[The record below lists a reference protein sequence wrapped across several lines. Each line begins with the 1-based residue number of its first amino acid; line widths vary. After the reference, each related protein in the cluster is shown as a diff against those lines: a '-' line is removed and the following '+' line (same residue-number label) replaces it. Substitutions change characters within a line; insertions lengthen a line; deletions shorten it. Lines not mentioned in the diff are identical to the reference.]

1 MRYTVITIITFFALA
16 VSANA
21 QHSFHTG
28 EISFTKDRQPQTL
41 ISGKSTFGFFGN
53 WNYGVTDIHGD
64 AAYITSRR
72 LALAINIDR
81 LNTLNVGLG
90 SYNVRSDIEPV
101 SWSHLTIPEPKILV
115 EYSGFELE
123 YLHRPNDL
131 IHFGAMVLIGSGD
144 ARYENRNIP
153 VQTTKDAFF
162 VVKPGLTL
170 NLNITRWLKMTTA
183 AHYRFVQ
190 NVNLEGTS
198 DADLSGFHASLGFRV
213 GIF

>member
-21 QHSFHTG
+21 QYSFHTG
-28 EISFTKDRQPQTL
+28 EISFAKDRQPQTL

-81 LNTLNVGLG
+81 MNTLNVGIG
-90 SYNVRSDIEPV
+90 SYKVQSNIDLV
-101 SWSHLTIPEPKILV
+101 SWSQPTIPEPKLLV

-123 YLHRPNDL
+123 YLYQPNDL
-131 IHFGAMVLIGSGD
+131 VHFGAMVLIGSGD

-153 VQTTKDAFF
+153 IQTTKDAFF